1 MKDCCSVNGLDR
13 QFNESWSR
21 KELKSYREK
30 GLAKRA
36 GKLTDFLKTQDLS
49 GATLLEIGC
58 GIGAL
63 HQELLRDG
71 AAKAT
76 GVDVSSAYIE
86 AAKTLAQEQSSQ
98 DSVEYHVG
106 DFVELEPQIPNAD
119 IVLLDRVI
127 CCYPD
132 MNALVTASGQHAQR
146 LCALTYP
153 RWTWWIRAGKVLL
166 NFGCTL
172 LRRRFRIFIHNP
184 NQVSATLG
192 SQGFAPVFRTTSG
205 VWEIAVYGR

>member
-1 MKDCCSVNGLDR
+1 MKDCCSINDLDGQFDESWARKKLKSYQKNGLD
-13 QFNESWSR
+13 
-21 KELKSYREK
+21 
-30 GLAKRA
+30 KRA
-36 GKLTDFLKTQDLS
+36 TKLAGFLKTQGLS

-86 AAKTLAQEQSSQ
+86 AAKTLAREQGSQ

-106 DFVELEPQIPNAD
+106 DFVDMEQDLPEAD
-119 IVLLDRVI
+119 VVVLDRAI

-132 MNALVTASGQHAQR
+132 MQTLVTASARHSR
-146 LCALTYP
+146 RTCALTYP
-153 RWTWWIRAGKVLL
+153 RWTWWIRAGHPLL
-166 NFGCTL
+166 NL
-172 LRRRFRIFIHNP
+172 LFAVIRKRFRTFIHNP
-184 NQVSATLG
+184 SQISATLR
-192 SQGFAPVFRTTSG
+192 S
-205 VWEIAVYGR
+205 